1 MIDTNYVTLEQFP
14 KAHKEWGDKG
24 FERINKLLDD
34 AVHLISV
41 LSKRDDLDYAGLS
54 EVKSQDNKP
63 VVFINFDNLDRY
75 YVDEKDVKDFKLP
88 KLIKSGL

>member
-14 KAHKEWGDKG
+14 SAHKVWGDKG

-34 AVHLISV
+34 AVHLISA

-54 EVKSQDNKP
+54 EVKSQDDRP
-63 VVFINFDNLDRY
+63 VVFINFYNLDRY
-75 YVDEKDVKDFKLP
+75 YVDEQDIKEFKLP
-88 KLIKSGL
+88 RLIKSGL